1 MVLMVVLQIFYL
13 TMVAWSAYTVWIKG
27 IVIASIV
34 CAGTI
39 IIVGVLDILKNIKL
53 QERKKQLCIM
63 LFFILS
69 IGAMVLIS
77 SATIRVELRW
87 MYAPYTAVIALLI
100 YTAQLETDRK
110 KSIVKDN
117 IINNIFCRYDIF

>member
-1 MVLMVVLQIFYL
+1 
-13 TMVAWSAYTVWIKG
+13 
-27 IVIASIV
+27 
-34 CAGTI
+34 
-39 IIVGVLDILKNIKL
+39 
-53 QERKKQLCIM
+53 M

-110 KSIVKDN
+110 S
-117 IINNIFCRYDIF
+117 RL